1 MKTYKRLL
9 VAAIAVTLT
18 AGLALAKQKTNTSTS
33 VTLTSVTTMPDG
45 AQLKPGDY
53 KMTLLNDPSAPKVE
67 FRREGKLVCRC
78 PVKLTNNPTKA
89 AATQLLFGVTASGAH
104 ILQTVSVKGW
114 TQLLIF
120 SAPTALGAGL

>member
-9 VAAIAVTLT
+9 IAAVALSLT
-18 AGLALAKQKTNTSTS
+18 AGLTLAKQKPSSTS
-33 VTLTSVTTMPDG
+33 VTLTAVTTMPDG

-67 FRREGKLVCRC
+67 FYREGKLVCRC
-78 PVKLTNNPTKA
+78 PVKLADNPTKA
-89 AATQLLFGVTASGAH
+89 AATQLLFGVTAKGAH
-104 ILQTVSVKGW
+104 ILQTVTVRGW

-120 SAPTALGAGL
+120 SAPTAPAAGL